1 MITLTESAQLELS
14 RILSAEGAGKKG
26 IRMGVKG
33 GGCSGFTYV
42 LDLSEGPR
50 DNDQIFNNDRVP
62 IYIDP
67 KSLMMID
74 GIEIDYTTDM
84 FNRAFKFSNPN
95 ATASCGCG
103 TSFAV

>member
-1 MITLTESAQLELS
+1 MITLTEAAQLELS
-14 RILSAEGAGKKG
+14 RILSQEGQGKTG
-26 IRMGVKG
+26 IRLGVKG

-42 LDLSEGPR
+42 MDFADGPR
-50 DNDQIFNNDRVP
+50 ENDKVFNAERTP

-67 KSLMMID
+67 KSLMMVQ

-84 FNRAFKFSNPN
+84 FNRSFKFSNPN